1 MWASL
6 PPFGL
11 LCLSSFV
18 TLASD
23 SNIRF
28 YVSSV
33 GSSIHMP
40 LGAHLPSAPESDMSS
55 PSERITFK
63 RVMKRLISP
72 PCLYVLLR
80 GLPT

>member
-18 TLASD
+18 ALASD
-23 SNIRF
+23 SNIGF

-33 GSSIHMP
+33 GSSSIHMP
-40 LGAHLPSAPESDMSS
+40 LDAHLPSAPESDVSS
-55 PSERITFK
+55 PSERIAFK
-63 RVMKRLISP
+63 RVMKAAHQ
-72 PCLYVLLR
+72 
-80 GLPT
+80 PTVS